1 MNDVQKGPASG
12 LPGLF
17 VRVRRQSRQPKP
29 VAFCG
34 SESKRGPL
42 PQNGP
47 VPPLEKTAPCG
58 DTLILPCAPGRAVG
72 PPAKPEACVSFG
84 KAYCPASLSGG
95 AEFSLPCITFPAS
108 RKRGPSR
115 CVLQLFDIEYR
126 PASLGTDSEIPFT
139 LPGTAGGVSL
149 KPKNRTGACRAPILH
164 VGNQLP
170 GSGERLVPKP
180 ESPEKARRRNKGT
193 AGKAQGPFRHMA

>member
-1 MNDVQKGPASG
+1 MCKKA
-12 LPGLF
+12 
-17 VRVRRQSRQPKP
+17 RRQACR
-29 VAFCG
+29 AFLCASDAKAASQNRWLFAAVSLKG
-34 SESKRGPL
+34 ASASKRPCPSLGKDGAVRGYAHFAL
-42 PQNGP
+42 RARARSQ
-47 VPPLEKTAPCG
+47 APRLRRG
-58 DTLILPCAPGRAVG
+58 LRKPWKGIL
-72 PPAKPEACVSFG
+72 
-84 KAYCPASLSGG
+84 PASLSKGTECS
-95 AEFSLPCITFPAS
+95 AFCIICPVS
-108 RKRGPSR
+108 RKQGSSR

-126 PASLGTDSEIPFT
+126 PASLGTDSESPFT